1 LLRVYPRGSPTF
13 KSRSRG
19 YPDLARSLGKS
30 LATIGLTAS
39 GLGTGNTTFASAWPT
54 RRPLAKSEKDWN
66 IGFAKCITSV
76 SGAEVAENHDS
87 WINSAEVPIL
97 SHQYR
102 SREPSLAAARA
113 LGRPPSPVRD
123 RTPRPRSPNAPASAS
138 NQPPTRQISPIQVC
152 CEPIFHAGRSAT
164 VVADGQISAVRGL
177 GRHSDAVRA
186 LPAFRGFCRL
196 SFGGRVPDHSK

>member
-1 LLRVYPRGSPTF
+1 
-13 KSRSRG
+13 
-19 YPDLARSLGKS
+19 
-30 LATIGLTAS
+30 
-39 GLGTGNTTFASAWPT
+39 
-54 RRPLAKSEKDWN
+54 LAKSEKDWN

-138 NQPPTRQISPIQVC
+138 NQPPTRQISPYKSVANPSFTPAAQR
-152 CEPIFHAGRSAT
+152 RSSLMVKFLQYAVSGDT
-164 VVADGQISAVRGL
+164 LTLFARYQLFEGSVV
-177 GRHSDAVRA
+177 
-186 LPAFRGFCRL
+186 
-196 SFGGRVPDHSK
+196 